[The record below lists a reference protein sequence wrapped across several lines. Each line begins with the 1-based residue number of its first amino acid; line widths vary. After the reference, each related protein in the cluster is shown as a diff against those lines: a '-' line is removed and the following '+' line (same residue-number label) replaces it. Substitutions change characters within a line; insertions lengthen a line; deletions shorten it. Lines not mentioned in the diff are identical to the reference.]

1 MTICYD
7 DFTRTQFKSLADVK
21 EFHDF
26 EVSICRMD
34 DGLYLLKE
42 KDGYALMADTT
53 HHNTPR
59 TSRDLDKE
67 GKGQQARIKYYNN
80 GDIDVDLSTTR
91 HHRYYWERNVNKLLN
106 YLPES
111 VHFYEQRD
119 KVFFI
124 YDKDNDVRR
133 RNYDVTTVYEKFRD
147 LVTLKADGSVKGC
160 KRIDRGEKKWAEDK
174 PMKDQLEPKHFREM
188 TKARL
193 DNDFS
198 IDYNKLYATFRGIST
213 GKFHMALEMHRPS
226 IWGDKGPSSGLIRKL
241 HVVRFADATHMDMTM
256 AGDLALSICSD
267 IPDSCVGPNLR
278 KMRENSNANKNV

>member
-53 HHNTPR
+53 HHNTP
-59 TSRDLDKE
+59 SHGKDKE
-67 GKGQQARIKYYNN
+67 GKGQQSRIKYYNN
-80 GDIDVDLSTTR
+80 GDIDIDLSTSR
-91 HHRYYWERNVNKLLN
+91 HHRYYWERNVANLLS

-119 KVFFI
+119 KIFFI
-124 YDKDNDVRR
+124 YDKGNDVRR

-193 DNDFS
+193 DNDFC

-226 IWGDKGPSSGLIRKL
+226 KWRESTGPSAGLIRKL
-241 HVVRFADATHMDMTM
+241 HVVRFADPTHMDMTM